1 MVRVFSQKHSST
13 FVGNVG
19 IYSVGAESVYQ
30 IGWSGKTKCFASVSR
45 EGLTCELLAKYSCLH
60 LSWLFTFQSC
70 ARHMHHFA
78 GCLVTSYSWKLFSLQ
93 LLESSHTH
101 SLSLSLSQPLQLNHT
116 INTGYNKLNKITIKF
131 STELKPTKHI
141 VVNCNFTNHSKQI
154 VWDEFGRSGFSLLAD
169 I

>member
-1 MVRVFSQKHSST
+1 MTVRQNRIFHRYLTRRLYSRDTPKHS
-13 FVGNVG
+13 
-19 IYSVGAESVYQ
+19 
-30 IGWSGKTKCFASVSR
+30 
-45 EGLTCELLAKYSCLH
+45 CLN

-78 GCLVTSYSWKLFSLQ
+78 GCLVASYPRKLFSLQ
-93 LLESSHTH
+93 LLESSHT
-101 SLSLSLSQPLQLNHT
+101 LSLSLTQPLQLNPT

-131 STELKPTKHI
+131 GTELKPTKHI
-141 VVNCNFTNHSKQI
+141 VVNYNFTNHSKQI

>member
-1 MVRVFSQKHSST
+1 MVRVFSQKHSSS

-19 IYSVGAESVYQ
+19 IYTVGAKSVYQ
-30 IGWSGKTKCFASVSR
+30 IERSSKTKCFASVSR
-45 EGLTCELLAKYSCLH
+45 EGLTRELLVKHSYLH

-78 GCLVTSYSWKLFSLQ
+78 GCLVASYPRKLFSLQ
-93 LLESSHTH
+93 LLESSHTLSF
-101 SLSLSLSQPLQLNHT
+101 SLTQPLQLNPT
-116 INTGYNKLNKITIKF
+116 INTRYNKLNKITTKF
-131 STELKPTKHI
+131 GTELKPTKHR
-141 VVNCNFTNHSKQI
+141 VVNYNFTNHSKQI